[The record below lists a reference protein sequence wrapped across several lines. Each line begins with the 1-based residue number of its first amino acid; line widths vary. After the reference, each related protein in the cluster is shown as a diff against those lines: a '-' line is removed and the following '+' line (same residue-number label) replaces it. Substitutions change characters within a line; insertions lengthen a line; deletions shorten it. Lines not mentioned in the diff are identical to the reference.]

1 MNDLNKALMDN
12 VDSINLTKAHLE
24 TIDTQLEMFMKAYG
38 DKFSEPM
45 TTAILTMREL
55 IDGYWGLAVNSLDKA
70 KELLATRQMV
80 DTYWEPAVD
89 GQEGK

>member
-12 VDSINLTKAHLE
+12 VDSISLAKEHLE
-24 TIDTQLEMFMKAYG
+24 TIDVQLEMFMKAYG

-55 IDGYWGLAVNSLDKA
+55 IDGYWESTLNRLDKA

-80 DTYWEPAVD
+80 DTYWESAVD